1 MLFRDVT
8 YVGISLVHI
17 SIVLHTLFG
26 LVVGGRVFTFALA
39 LFLFPTHPPLTTTTQ
54 ATNFSLATPF
64 ALWAKGTRDIPHL
77 LQEKELR
84 VDVHFVLSCFAMQF
98 WMQLDVSNS
107 RVRVHT
113 HIYIYTCDIRL
124 YVYIYLTIL
133 RLIVA
138 CGSWDSMIVYIV
150 HTLLAMVLLVGV
162 RCANPT

>member
-1 MLFRDVT
+1 MLFCDVT

-39 LFLFPTHPPLTTTTQ
+39 LFLFPTRPPLKTTTQ

-77 LQEKELR
+77 LQEKIACRCSLC
-84 VDVHFVLSCFAMQF
+84 FVVFCNALDAV
-98 WMQLDVSNS
+98 DVSNS

-113 HIYIYTCDIRL
+113 HIYIYLRYTLVC
-124 YVYIYLTIL
+124 IYTPYDTAFNYSL
-133 RLIVA
+133 RIMGQHESVF
-138 CGSWDSMIVYIV
+138 CT
-150 HTLLAMVLLVGV
+150 HLVGYGSFGG
-162 RCANPT
+162 CALRKSYIR

>member
-113 HIYIYTCDIRL
+113 HIYIYILAIYACM
-124 YVYIYLTIL
+124 YIYTL
-133 RLIVA
+133 RYCV
-138 CGSWDSMIVYIV
+138 
-150 HTLLAMVLLVGV
+150 
-162 RCANPT
+162 

>member
-1 MLFRDVT
+1 MLFCDVT

-77 LQEKELR
+77 LQEKIACRCSLC
-84 VDVHFVLSCFAMQF
+84 FVVFCNVLDAV
-98 WMQLDVSNS
+98 DVSNS

-113 HIYIYTCDIRL
+113 HIYIYILAIYACM
-124 YVYIYLTIL
+124 YIYLAIL
-133 RLIVA
+133 RLIIA
-138 CGSWDSMIVYIV
+138 CGSWDSMRVYCV
-150 HTLLAMVLLVGV
+150 HTLLALVLLVGV

>member
-1 MLFRDVT
+1 M
-8 YVGISLVHI
+8 G
-17 SIVLHTLFG
+17 
-26 LVVGGRVFTFALA
+26 
-39 LFLFPTHPPLTTTTQ
+39 
-54 ATNFSLATPF
+54 
-64 ALWAKGTRDIPHL
+64 LWAKGTRDIPHL

>member
-1 MLFRDVT
+1 MT
-8 YVGISLVHI
+8 
-17 SIVLHTLFG
+17 
-26 LVVGGRVFTFALA
+26 
-39 LFLFPTHPPLTTTTQ
+39 FPT
-54 ATNFSLATPF
+54 FC
-64 ALWAKGTRDIPHL
+64 K
-77 LQEKELR
+77 KKLR
-84 VDVHFVLSCFAMQF
+84 VDVHFVLSCFAMF

-113 HIYIYTCDIRL
+113 YIYILAIYACM
-124 YVYIYLTIL
+124 YIYLTVL

>member
-1 MLFRDVT
+1 MT
-8 YVGISLVHI
+8 
-17 SIVLHTLFG
+17 
-26 LVVGGRVFTFALA
+26 
-39 LFLFPTHPPLTTTTQ
+39 FPT
-54 ATNFSLATPF
+54 FC
-64 ALWAKGTRDIPHL
+64 K
-77 LQEKELR
+77 KKLR

-113 HIYIYTCDIRL
+113 HIYIYILAIYACM
-124 YVYIYLTIL
+124 YIYLTIL

>member
-1 MLFRDVT
+1 M
-8 YVGISLVHI
+8 G
-17 SIVLHTLFG
+17 
-26 LVVGGRVFTFALA
+26 
-39 LFLFPTHPPLTTTTQ
+39 
-54 ATNFSLATPF
+54 
-64 ALWAKGTRDIPHL
+64 LWAKGTRDIPHL

-113 HIYIYTCDIRL
+113 HIYIYIYLRYTLVCI
-124 YVYIYLTIL
+124 YIYLTIL